1 MTVAPGGSYSLVS
14 QHLASTVCE
23 HFCFNL
29 PTDLGHPAASALGK
43 QMLGPVF
50 TLEITSLD
58 FIVAAC
64 SETSVL

>member
-23 HFCFNL
+23 YFCFNL
-29 PTDLGHPAASALGK
+29 PAASALGK

-58 FIVAAC
+58 FMVAAC